1 MSKKEDIIN
10 TALNLFN
17 QIGSMLL
24 VLTVLLLNQMLQK

>member
-17 QIGSMLL
+17 SHSY
-24 VLTVLLLNQMLQK
+24 NS